1 MILSDAEEILVII
14 GGAVIIMAMLGNV
27 LKDYRS
33 MSRDAKNKVAQKERD
48 ENYVRKLKEIVDQK
62 NEALQKE
69 LKKQKKA

>member
-1 MILSDAEEILVII
+1 
-14 GGAVIIMAMLGNV
+14 
-27 LKDYRS
+27 
-33 MSRDAKNKVAQKERD
+33 MSRDAKHKVAQKERD

>member
-1 MILSDAEEILVII
+1 MILSDAEEILVIL

-48 ENYVRKLKEIVDQK
+48 ENYVRQLKEIVDQK

>member
-1 MILSDAEEILVII
+1 MILSDAEEILVIL

-33 MSRDAKNKVAQKERD
+33 MSRDAKNKVAQKECD

>member
-1 MILSDAEEILVII
+1 MILSDAEEILVIL
-14 GGAVIIMAMLGNV
+14 GGAVIIMALLGNV

>member
-33 MSRDAKNKVAQKERD
+33 MSRDAKHKVAQKERD

>member
-1 MILSDAEEILVII
+1 MILSDAEEILVIL

>member
-1 MILSDAEEILVII
+1 MILSDAEKILVIL

>member
-1 MILSDAEEILVII
+1 MILSDAEEILVIL

-62 NEALQKE
+62 NKTLQKE
-69 LKKQKKA
+69 LNKQNKA